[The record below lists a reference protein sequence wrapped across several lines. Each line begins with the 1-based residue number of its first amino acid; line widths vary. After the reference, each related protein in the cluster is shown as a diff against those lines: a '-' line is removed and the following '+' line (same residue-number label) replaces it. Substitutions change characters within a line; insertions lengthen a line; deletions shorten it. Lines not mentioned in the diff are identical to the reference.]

1 MKTKNSTFV
10 SQAQK
15 RLAFTTKLMQ
25 YILPVLPDR
34 LLAANAIDSCE
45 TIVYRTSRLAL
56 PDAFNPAISSVSD
69 ANNFI
74 PTESMPQNQTSTSE
88 KEDDKLVPE
97 VLETFTMRAER
108 ATTFQDLA
116 TETRDLERWSILHH
130 FIKLHKYSRLH
141 EDDVS
146 NIRPKPCRSTIR
158 KHAGPD
164 QVSVDFLNSVRCRL
178 LN

>member
-1 MKTKNSTFV
+1 MNILQIFLCFSMEFAFVDRWANNYCNISAENLSWIGLMLPGDWLRRLYIFFKLYKNPFYCTVSFYLDWRAYYPHQVDAENMKTKNSTFV

-74 PTESMPQNQTSTSE
+74 PTESM
-88 KEDDKLVPE
+88 
-97 VLETFTMRAER
+97 
-108 ATTFQDLA
+108 
-116 TETRDLERWSILHH
+116 
-130 FIKLHKYSRLH
+130 
-141 EDDVS
+141 
-146 NIRPKPCRSTIR
+146 
-158 KHAGPD
+158 
-164 QVSVDFLNSVRCRL
+164 
-178 LN
+178 

>member
-97 VLETFTMRAER
+97 VLETFTMRFDELQNSFSR
-108 ATTFQDLA
+108 CGFFFPRLA
-116 TETRDLERWSILHH
+116 VLSMLMLSYILTSYRPLPH
-130 FIKLHKYSRLH
+130 FRQHQSCIANFWH
-141 EDDVS
+141 
-146 NIRPKPCRSTIR
+146 NI
-158 KHAGPD
+158 
-164 QVSVDFLNSVRCRL
+164 L
-178 LN
+178 